1 MHEDS
6 PLDPFHG
13 DPTDPAAEL
22 PDADD
27 EAVEPLSP
35 EEREDVVADLADI
48 DVFQTLLEPRR
59 VRGLVVECEDC
70 GEPHYFGWDLLKS
83 NLRHLLDAGLSRVHE
98 PAFGPDPA
106 DYVSWDYARGYAD
119 ALLEDDTSLDDG
131 REN

>member
-1 MHEDS
+1 MHDDT

-13 DPTDPAAEL
+13 DPADPAAEL
-22 PDADD
+22 PEDD
-27 EAVEPLSP
+27 EEPREPLSP
-35 EEREDVVADLADI
+35 EEREDVLADLADLE
-48 DVFQTLLEPRR
+48 VFQALLEPKG

-83 NLRHLLDAGLSRVHE
+83 NLRHLLDAGQSRVHE

-119 ALLEDDTSLDDG
+119 AMLEDDGED
-131 REN
+131 